1 MDWTGLSEC
10 DQSEMGMIVD
20 GVSQDPEALNALIRR
35 EEEMLQLAAQVAKH
49 GPGYGQQQL
58 QSTEGGDPIVH
69 QNVARAETLV
79 PRGAQPPK
87 QKPEEEPTYK
97 LRKKMGLV

>member
-10 DQSEMGMIVD
+10 DQSELGMLVH
-20 GVSQDPEALNALIRR
+20 GQPQDPEALNAMIQR
-35 EEEMLQLAAQVAKH
+35 EQEMLQLAAQVAKH
-49 GPGYGQQQL
+49 GPGYGQQAL
-58 QSTEGGDPIVH
+58 QSTEGGDPVVQ

-79 PRGAQPPK
+79 PRGAEPPK
-87 QKPEEEPTYK
+87 RKPEMEPTYR